1 MYYIVLHI
9 NNFCLKILSLLQ
21 CKEESLF
28 LFVRHALYSRLSR
41 WINNK
46 SGMFLCLYKSLL
58 WFWITIYSKHGSLN
72 HCSLYIFVLK
82 IDCAKLW
89 NTKESR
95 EYKSRHH
102 FCTIKSDVSCER
114 LELYL
119 KILIE
124 LVIKFHEAWDLV
136 HRWSFGTARKLCYT
150 QVILSIGYLQY
161 PWKITCLKQI
171 IVHWLFSPFYARL
184 ESCPKRNTVSSDSMV
199 TYLSKQLLL
208 ELIS

>member
-1 MYYIVLHI
+1 MLE
-9 NNFCLKILSLLQ
+9 NLWLLQ

-82 IDCAKLW
+82 ILQ
-89 NTKESR
+89 
-95 EYKSRHH
+95 
-102 FCTIKSDVSCER
+102 SCGIQKNPGSINQGTTFAPSKVMYWSVMWKTWTVFEN
-114 LELYL
+114 
-119 KILIE
+119 IE
-124 LVIKFHEAWDLV
+124 WVIKFHEAWDLV

-150 QVILSIGYLQY
+150 QVILSTGYLQY

-171 IVHWLFSPFYARL
+171 IVHWLFSPF
-184 ESCPKRNTVSSDSMV
+184 
-199 TYLSKQLLL
+199 
-208 ELIS
+208 